1 MKDEKITIRIAE
13 DEKELLKTISAQKD
27 IPMSQLIREAIKL
40 YIQEE
45 ERNERKNN
53 LHTLGSI

>member
-13 DEKELLKTISAQKD
+13 DEKELLKKYSIKKD
-27 IPMSQLIREAIKL
+27 IPMSQIIREAIKL

-45 ERNERKNN
+45 EVN
-53 LHTLGSI
+53 GD

>member
-13 DEKELLKTISAQKD
+13 EDKELLKTISAKKD

-45 ERNERKNN
+45 NKK
-53 LHTLGSI
+53 